1 MTRGEHVL
9 DAVLTVLAE
18 QGVGALSVRTVA
30 AAAGVSPAQ
39 VQYYYRTKNDLVKAA
54 YEYAA
59 DQFVADLEAAEA
71 ATLRDV
77 LLLWLPLDER
87 RERRARVWLAYAATA
102 AVDPALAK
110 EAAALDADLRNRLA
124 EANLTDDEA
133 AQLLALLD
141 GTTLHCLVLP
151 MESRRA
157 LVERTVEPFLA
168 TLPGMRGGPP
178 GNRPA

>member
-9 DAVLTVLAE
+9 DAVLTVLAQ
-18 QGVGALSVRTVA
+18 QGIGALSVRTVA

-39 VQYYYRTKNDLVKAA
+39 VQYYYRSKSDLVRAA

-59 DQFVADLEAAEA
+59 DQFVADLEAADA
-71 ATLRDV
+71 ATLHDI

-102 AVDPALAK
+102 AVDPELGA
-110 EAAALDADLRNRLA
+110 EAASVDADLRARLA
-124 EANLTDDEA
+124 EADLTAEQA

-141 GTTLHCLVLP
+141 GVTLHCLVLP
-151 MESRRA
+151 MAERQA
-157 LVERTVEPFLA
+157 LVERTVAPFLA
-168 TLPGMRGGPP
+168 TLTDEG
-178 GNRPA
+178 RPAG

>member
-1 MTRGEHVL
+1 MTRGRHVL

-39 VQYYYRTKNDLVKAA
+39 VQYYYRSKNDLVKAA
-54 YEYAA
+54 YEHAA
-59 DQFVADLEAAEA
+59 TQFVADLEAAEA
-71 ATLRDV
+71 ATLHDI

-102 AVDPALAK
+102 AVDSELAT
-110 EAAALDADLRNRLA
+110 EAARVDADLRTHLA
-124 EANLTDDEA
+124 EAGLTSEEA

-141 GTTLHCLVLP
+141 GVTLHCLVVP
-151 MESRRA
+151 MEERQA
-157 LVERTVEPFLA
+157 LVNRTVTPFLA
-168 TLPGMRGGPP
+168 KLKDED
-178 GNRPA
+178 RPAG